1 MSTSA
6 SPGTGALPSLD
17 APIDAADG
25 HGKLFRDAR
34 NRLNKAIQFFPIS
47 PDVEEQLKYPKSSLA
62 VSVVIR
68 MDNGSRRA
76 FKGFRV
82 RYDDSRGP
90 TKGGIRYHQSVN
102 LDEVMA
108 LAFWM
113 TFKCAVVGVPYGG
126 AKGGICVDT
135 KELSRTEIE
144 RLSRTY
150 IEQIADM
157 IGPEVDIPAPDMYT
171 NEIIMGWMAD
181 HYNRIK
187 RGKFPGVITGK
198 PLALGGSLGRTDAT
212 GRGGVYVLR
221 RLEEHLKLVPEQTTV
236 AIQGFGNVGY
246 YCARELYAAGYKIVA
261 ISNSEGAIYDPDGID
276 PTPLKAWEQS
286 HKEVLAGGPTLG
298 TARVID
304 NEELLTLPVDVLVP
318 AALENQITTV
328 NASEIKARVILE
340 LANGPITTAADV
352 ILEQNGVLVIPDI
365 LANAGGV
372 TVSYFEWVQNQTG
385 LYWEVE
391 EVHDRLKKI
400 MEKATANVWNTMNEH
415 KCDMR
420 TAAYIEALKKLTE
433 AIEAHGTRYYFN
445 LRGKACFPRLF
456 FADSAPAG
464 GWRSLCCKAPR
475 C

>member
-1 MSTSA
+1 MTTSTS
-6 SPGTGALPSLD
+6 PETGALPAQE

-34 NRLNKAIQFFPIS
+34 NRLNKAIQYFPIS

-135 KELSRTEIE
+135 KELSKTELE

-171 NEIIMGWMAD
+171 NEMVMGWMAD
-181 HYNRIK
+181 QYNRIK
-187 RGKFPGVITGK
+187 RGKYPGVITGK

-212 GRGGVYVLR
+212 GRGGVNVLR
-221 RLEEHLKLVPEQTTV
+221 RLEEHLQIIPEKTTV
-236 AIQGFGNVGY
+236 AVQGFGNVGY
-246 YCARELYAAGYKIVA
+246 HCARLLHDAGYKIVA
-261 ISNSEGAIYDPDGID
+261 ISNSEGGIYDPSGIN
-276 PTPLKAWEQS
+276 PYPMKEWEQT

-298 TARVID
+298 GKHQVIS
-304 NEELLTLPVDVLVP
+304 NEDLLKLPVDVLVP
-318 AALENQITTV
+318 AALENQITIN
-328 NASEIKARVILE
+328 NAHEIQARIILE
-340 LANGPITTAADV
+340 LANGPTTTGADV
-352 ILEQNGVLVIPDI
+352 ILEQKGITVIPDI

-372 TVSYFEWVQNQTG
+372 TVSYFEWTQNQTG
-385 LYWEVE
+385 YYWEVE
-391 EVHDRLKKI
+391 EVNDRLQKI
-400 MEKATANVWNTMNEH
+400 MEKAAVNVWQTMKEH

-420 TAAYIEALKKLTE
+420 TAAYIEALKKLSE

-445 LRGKACFPRLF
+445 LP
-456 FADSAPAG
+456 
-464 GWRSLCCKAPR
+464 
-475 C
+475 

>member
-1 MSTSA
+1 MTTST
-6 SPGTGALPSLD
+6 PTGNTGPLPALSNEDL
-17 APIDAADG
+17 ADG
-25 HGKLFRDAR
+25 AGRLFHDAR

-90 TKGGIRYHQSVN
+90 SKGGIRYHQSVN

-113 TFKCAVVGVPYGG
+113 TFKCAVVGIPYGG
-126 AKGGICVDT
+126 AKGGVCVDT
-135 KELSRTEIE
+135 KELSRTELE

-150 IEQIADM
+150 IEMISDM

-181 HYNRIK
+181 QYNRIK

-198 PLALGGSLGRTDAT
+198 PLSQGGSVGRTDAT

-221 RLEEHLKLVPEQTTV
+221 RLEEQLQLIPEKTSV
-236 AIQGFGNVGY
+236 AVQGFGNVGY
-246 YCARELYAAGYKIVA
+246 HCARLLYDAGYKIVA
-261 ISNSEGAIYDPDGID
+261 ISNSEGGIYDPDGIN
-276 PTPLKAWEQS
+276 PYPLKEWELT

-298 TARVID
+298 KAQVIS
-304 NEELLTLPVDVLVP
+304 NEDILKLPVDVLVP
-318 AALENQITTV
+318 AALENQITTR
-328 NASEIKARVILE
+328 NAHEIKARIILE
-340 LANGPITTAADV
+340 LANGPTTTGADV
-352 ILEQNGVLVIPDI
+352 ILEEKGIIVIPDI

-385 LYWEVE
+385 LYWEIE
-391 EVHDRLKKI
+391 EVQERLRKI
-400 MEKATANVWNTMNEH
+400 MEKAASSVWNTMTEY

-420 TAAYIEALKKLTE
+420 TAAYIEALKKLAQ
-433 AIEAHGTRYYFN
+433 AIEDQGTRYYFN
-445 LRGKACFPRLF
+445 LP
-456 FADSAPAG
+456 
-464 GWRSLCCKAPR
+464 
-475 C
+475 

>member
-1 MSTSA
+1 MSTGPLNPSDA
-6 SPGTGALPSLD
+6 DNQDETGR
-17 APIDAADG
+17 I
-25 HGKLFRDAR
+25 FRDAR
-34 NRLNKAIQFFPIS
+34 NRLNKAIQYYPIS

-62 VSVVIR
+62 VSVVVR

-90 TKGGIRYHQSVN
+90 SKGGIRYHQNVS

-135 KELSRTEIE
+135 KELSKKELE

-150 IEQIADM
+150 IDMIADM
-157 IGPEVDIPAPDMYT
+157 IGPDIDIPAPDMYT
-171 NEIIMGWMAD
+171 NEMVMGWMAD
-181 HYNRIK
+181 QYNRIK
-187 RGKFPGVITGK
+187 RGKYPGVITGK
-198 PLALGGSLGRTDAT
+198 PLSLGGSLGRTDAT

-221 RLEEHLKLVPEQTTV
+221 RLEEHLQLVPEKATV
-236 AIQGFGNVGY
+236 ALQGFGNVGF
-246 YCARELYAAGYKIVA
+246 YCAQLLHEAGYKIVA

-276 PTPLKAWEQS
+276 PGPLKAWEQQN
-286 HKEVLAGGPTLG
+286 KEILMGGPTNG
-298 TARVID
+298 KAQAIS
-304 NEELLTLPVDVLVP
+304 NEELLKLPVDVLVP
-318 AALENQITTV
+318 AALENQITTR
-328 NASEIKARVILE
+328 NAHEIQARIILE
-340 LANGPITTAADV
+340 LANGPVTTAADA
-352 ILEQNGVLVIPDI
+352 ILEERKILVIPDI

-385 LYWEVE
+385 FYWELE
-391 EVHDRLKKI
+391 EVHDKLKKI
-400 MEKATANVWNTMNEH
+400 MEKASINVWNTMTEH
-415 KCDMR
+415 GCDMR

-445 LRGKACFPRLF
+445 VP
-456 FADSAPAG
+456 
-464 GWRSLCCKAPR
+464 
-475 C
+475 

>member
-1 MSTSA
+1 MELITTEAEKAERPA
-6 SPGTGALPSLD
+6 SSEE
-17 APIDAADG
+17 
-25 HGKLFRDAR
+25 HGRLFRDAR
-34 NRLNKAIQFFPIS
+34 RRLNKAIQYFPIS

-90 TKGGIRYHQSVN
+90 TKGGIRYHPNVT

-113 TFKCAVVGVPYGG
+113 TFKCAVVDIPYGG

-135 KELSRTEIE
+135 KELSKTELE

-150 IEQIADM
+150 IEMIADM

-171 NEIIMGWMAD
+171 NEMIMGWMSD

-187 RGKFPGVITGK
+187 RGKFPGAITGK
-198 PLALGGSLGRTDAT
+198 PLSLGGSLGRTDAT

-221 RLEEHLKLVPEQTTV
+221 RLEEHLQLKPQHTTV

-246 YCARELYAAGYKIVA
+246 HCATLLYEAGYRIIAV
-261 ISNSEGAIYDPDGID
+261 SNAEGGIYDPDGIN
-276 PTPLKAWEQS
+276 PYELKKWEQD
-286 HKEVLAGGPTLG
+286 HNNILAGAPTLG
-298 TARVID
+298 TSQAIS
-304 NEELLTLPVDVLVP
+304 NQELLRLPVDVLVP
-318 AALENQITTV
+318 AALENQVTSR
-328 NASEIKARVILE
+328 NAHEIQAKIILE
-340 LANGPITTAADV
+340 LANGPVTADGDT
-352 ILEQNGVLVIPDI
+352 ILNERGILVIPDI

-385 LYWEVE
+385 FYWELE
-391 EVHDRLKKI
+391 EVHQKLKKI
-400 MEKATANVWNTMNEH
+400 MEKAAINVWDTMVEY

-420 TAAYIEALKKLTE
+420 TAAYIEALKKLS
-433 AIEAHGTRYYFN
+433 ASIEAHGTRYYFN
-445 LRGKACFPRLF
+445 LP
-456 FADSAPAG
+456 
-464 GWRSLCCKAPR
+464 
-475 C
+475 

>member
-6 SPGTGALPSLD
+6 VPGTGQLSPLELP
-17 APIDAADG
+17 AEEE
-25 HGKLFRDAR
+25 HGRLFRDAR

-126 AKGGICVDT
+126 AKGGISVDT
-135 KELSRTEIE
+135 KELSKTELE
-144 RLSRTY
+144 RLSRNY
-150 IEQIADM
+150 IEMIADV

-171 NEIIMGWMAD
+171 NEMIMGWMAD
-181 HYNRIK
+181 QYNRIK

-198 PLALGGSLGRTDAT
+198 PLSLGGSLGRSDAT
-212 GRGGVYVLR
+212 GRGGMNVLR
-221 RLEEHLKLVPEQTTV
+221 RLEEHLQLVPEKTSV
-236 AIQGFGNVGY
+236 AVQGFGNVGFH
-246 YCARELYAAGYKIVA
+246 CARLLYDAGYKIVA
-261 ISNSEGAIYDPDGID
+261 ISNSEGGIYDPAGIN
-276 PTPLKAWEQS
+276 PYPLKEWEQS
-286 HKEVLAGGPTLG
+286 HREVLAGGPTLG
-298 TARVID
+298 TSQVID
-304 NEELLTLPVDVLVP
+304 NEEILKLPVDVLIP
-318 AALENQITTV
+318 AALENQITTR
-328 NASEIKARVILE
+328 NANDIQARIILE
-340 LANGPITTAADV
+340 LANGPTTTGADA
-352 ILEQNGVLVIPDI
+352 ILEKRGILVIPDI

-372 TVSYFEWVQNQTG
+372 TVSYFEWTQNQTG
-385 LYWEVE
+385 YYWEVE
-391 EVHDRLKKI
+391 EVHERLKKI
-400 MEKATANVWNTMNEH
+400 MEKATINVWNTMTEH

-420 TAAYIEALKKLTE
+420 TAAYIEALKKLSD
-433 AIEAHGTRYYFN
+433 AIEANGTKYYFN
-445 LRGKACFPRLF
+445 LP
-456 FADSAPAG
+456 
-464 GWRSLCCKAPR
+464 
-475 C
+475 

>member
-1 MSTSA
+1 MSTSLT
-6 SPGTGALPSLD
+6 PGTGSLPALET
-17 APIDAADG
+17 PIDAADG

-34 NRLNKAIQFFPIS
+34 NRLNKAVQYFRIS

-90 TKGGIRYHQSVN
+90 TKGGIRFHQSVN

-113 TFKCAVVGVPYGG
+113 TFKCAVVGIPYGG

-135 KELSRTEIE
+135 KELSKTELE

-150 IEQIADM
+150 IEQIADV

-171 NEIIMGWMAD
+171 NEMIMGWMAD
-181 HYNRIK
+181 QYNRIK
-187 RGKFPGVITGK
+187 RGKYPGVITGK
-198 PLALGGSLGRTDAT
+198 PLSLGGSVGRTDAT
-212 GRGGVYVLR
+212 GRGGVDVLR
-221 RLEEHLKLVPEQTTV
+221 RLEEHLQLVPEETSV
-236 AIQGFGNVGY
+236 AVQGFGNVGY
-246 YCARELYAAGYKIVA
+246 HCARLLYEAGYKIVA
-261 ISNSEGAIYDPDGID
+261 ISNSEGGIYDPDGIN
-276 PTPLKAWEQS
+276 PVPLKEWEQT
-286 HKEVLAGGPTLG
+286 HKDVLAGGPTQG
-298 TARVID
+298 TSRVIG

-318 AALENQITTV
+318 AALENQITTR
-328 NASEIKARVILE
+328 NAADIKARIILE
-340 LANGPITTAADV
+340 LANGPTTTGADV
-352 ILEQNGVLVIPDI
+352 ILEEKGVLVIPDI

-391 EVHDRLKKI
+391 EVHERLKKI
-400 MEKATANVWNTMNEH
+400 MEKSAVNVWTTMTEY

-420 TAAYIEALKKLTE
+420 TAAYIEALKKLSS

-445 LRGKACFPRLF
+445 LP
-456 FADSAPAG
+456 
-464 GWRSLCCKAPR
+464 
-475 C
+475 

>member
-1 MSTSA
+1 MTNSTS
-6 SPGTGALPSLD
+6 PETGLPNQE

-34 NRLNKAIQFFPIS
+34 NRLNKAIQYFPIS

-135 KELSRTEIE
+135 KELSKTELE

-171 NEIIMGWMAD
+171 NEMVMGWMAD
-181 HYNRIK
+181 QYNRIK
-187 RGKFPGVITGK
+187 RGKYPGVITGK

-212 GRGGVYVLR
+212 GRGGVNVLR
-221 RLEEHLKLVPEQTTV
+221 RLEEHLQVIPEKTTV
-236 AIQGFGNVGY
+236 AVQGFGNVGY
-246 YCARELYAAGYKIVA
+246 HCARLLHDAGYKIVA
-261 ISNSEGAIYDPDGID
+261 ISNSEGGIYDPEGIN
-276 PTPLKAWEQS
+276 PYPLKEWELT
-286 HKEVLAGGPTLG
+286 HREVLAGGPTLG
-298 TARVID
+298 GNAQVIS
-304 NEELLTLPVDVLVP
+304 NEDLLKLPVEVLVP
-318 AALENQITTV
+318 AALENQITTQ
-328 NASEIKARVILE
+328 NAHEIKARIILE
-340 LANGPITTAADV
+340 LANGPTTTGADV
-352 ILEQNGVLVIPDI
+352 ILEQNGVVVIPDI

-372 TVSYFEWVQNQTG
+372 TVSYFEWTQNQTG
-385 LYWEVE
+385 YYWEVD
-391 EVHDRLKKI
+391 EVNERLQKI
-400 MEKATANVWNTMNEH
+400 MEKAAVNVWQTMVEH

-420 TAAYIEALKKLTE
+420 TAAYIEALKKLSE

-445 LRGKACFPRLF
+445 LP
-456 FADSAPAG
+456 
-464 GWRSLCCKAPR
+464 
-475 C
+475 